1 MTTSASSGSPV
12 AEPEARCLALFLL
25 AEEVRFPTDEGYD
38 RTAVELAGALAGGAQ
53 VQVHFT
59 RPTSGPPRARTKIQR
74 SVRRMLAVA
83 DPRLRRSLR
92 RSRPDFVIY
101 MSRTAAS
108 KLALLRCALL
118 KLAARRPVVMLDL
131 QGQSHGVGRRLPGW
145 LRPDRLYMAAPVPA
159 HADGRV
165 RGIELGVDL
174 DRFHP
179 VTAATRRELRAR
191 WKVAPDAPVVLHVGH
206 LRHGR
211 NLEALLPLAAH
222 HQVIVA
228 ASTRVGAESDDL
240 NRLLCRA
247 GVRVYRGYR
256 PDIHELYQLAD
267 CYVFPT
273 LSPGSAVALP
283 LSVLESLAC
292 DLPVAT
298 TPFGVLRERFANAPG
313 VRFFDSPAEL
323 AGAVGDLLAE
333 RPPTR
338 SLAESY
344 SWRAIADRL
353 LSDLSG

>member
-1 MTTSASSGSPV
+1 MADP
-12 AEPEARCLALFLL
+12 ADRCLALFLL

-38 RTAVELAGALAGGAQ
+38 RTAVELAGALAGSAR

-59 RPTSGPPRARTKIQR
+59 RPTSGPPRTRTNLRR
-74 SVRRMLAVA
+74 SARRMLAIA
-83 DPRLRRSLR
+83 DPRLHRSLR
-92 RSRPDFVIY
+92 RSRPDFVVY
-101 MSRTAAS
+101 MSRAASS

-131 QGQSHGVGRRLPGW
+131 QGRSHGVGRRLPGW

-159 HADGRV
+159 HAGARV
-165 RGIELGVDL
+165 RTIELGVDL
-174 DRFHP
+174 DRFRP
-179 VTAATRRELRAR
+179 VTAAARRELRAR
-191 WKVAPDAPVVLHVGH
+191 WQVAPNAPVVLHVGH

-211 NLEALLPLAAH
+211 NLEALLPLAAD

-228 ASTRVGAESDDL
+228 ASTRVGAESDEL
-240 NRLLCRA
+240 NHLLCRA

-273 LSPGSAVALP
+273 RSAGSAVALP

-298 TPFGVLRERFANAPG
+298 TPFGVLRERFGNAPG

-323 AGAVGDLLAE
+323 PGAVGELLAE
-333 RPPTR
+333 RPSTR
-338 SLAESY
+338 SLAERY
-344 SWRAIADRL
+344 SWPAIAHRL